1 MGNIFSGIGVA
12 TSLLAVG
19 GAAVGAQKA
28 VQGIKWLKDNAHT
41 TEIPGVDGQ
50 PFENSRYYREG
61 DYAIHYR
68 IDKAITDKVVG
79 KIFMIHG
86 FACNTTFYDE
96 MVAVYTH
103 YGFTCVRVDVPNCG
117 FSTREN
123 ENVRPIDRED
133 LFFRVIDV
141 VDASGEVPAGKWTLM
156 GHSMG
161 GGISLN
167 MAYDN
172 PDKFNSVVL
181 YAPMAAV
188 DAPQFVKNIVTMKPM
203 CDLMDAIFIPA
214 ASWDP
219 LMKAVVMLMTVDVRY
234 SILYNVRKFSDG
246 LTVPG
251 SGAGMC
257 YMMARARPTLP
268 ETMGKVELPL
278 QLVWGKMDLF
288 NFKKTVREFQGA
300 LRAPQVSVV
309 SLAGHCLVQNAAK
322 EVCDGTFDFFKD
334 NEIYDLS
341 DFINY

>member
-1 MGNIFSGIGVA
+1 MTKKMFGAIGVL
-12 TSLLAVG
+12 TSAMAVG
-19 GAAVGAQKA
+19 GAAIGTQKA

-68 IDKAITDKVVG
+68 IDKAATPTIRG

-96 MVAVYTH
+96 MVEIYTH

-123 ENVRPIDRED
+123 ENVKPISREE
-133 LFFRVIDV
+133 LFFHLIDV
-141 VDASGEVPAGKWTLM
+141 VDASGEVPAGKWILM

-167 MAYDN
+167 LAYDN
-172 PDKFNSVVL
+172 PDKFLCDIL

-214 ASWDP
+214 CSWDP
-219 LMKAVVMLMTVDVRY
+219 IMKAVVMLMTVDVRY
-234 SILYNVRKFSDG
+234 SIMYDVRKFSDG

-251 SGAGMC
+251 TGTAMC
-257 YMMARARPTLP
+257 YMMARARPTLH
-268 ETMGKVELPL
+268 ENMGKVDIPV

-288 NFKKTVREFQGA
+288 NAKGTVRKFQGA
-300 LRAPQVSVV
+300 LKAPQVSVV
-309 SLAGHCLVQNAAK
+309 PMVGHCLVQNAAR
-322 EVCDGTFDFFKD
+322 EVCDGTMEFLR
-334 NEIYDLS
+334 NNGI
-341 DFINY
+341 IA